1 MTKSNH
7 RGFTLIELMTVVF
20 IIGMI
25 LTFASI
31 SVGQHSD
38 QTLEEEAKRLHYL
51 IKLASEE
58 SVLRSTSL
66 AMEFSKQGY
75 QFVQI
80 AGDQFVPLEGD
91 KLFRKREFPGNGNME
106 IQMELYGQTVSFD
119 DEERVP
125 RIYILSSG
133 EMTEFKISLR
143 LEESQPYIIT
153 GNIIGQTKL
162 LAPGTQSDE
171 FGV

>member
-1 MTKSNH
+1 MKNNLQ
-7 RGFTLIELMTVVF
+7 RGFTLIEVVTVVF
-20 IIGMI
+20 IIGII
-25 LTFASI
+25 LTFMTI

-58 SVLRSTSL
+58 SVLRSTSM

-80 AGDQFVPLEGD
+80 AGDQFVPIEDD
-91 KLFRKREFPGNGNME
+91 KLFRKREFPGDME
-106 IQMELYGQTVSFD
+106 IQMELYGQPVSFN

-133 EMTEFKISLR
+133 EMTEFKITLR
-143 LEESQPYIIT
+143 LVDTQPYTIT

-162 LAPGTQSDE
+162 IAPGEESD
-171 FGV
+171 GYGA

>member
-1 MTKSNH
+1 MT
-7 RGFTLIELMTVVF
+7 GVF
-20 IIGMI
+20 IIGVI
-25 LTFASI
+25 LTFATI

-58 SVLRSTSL
+58 SVLRSTSM
-66 AMEFSKQGY
+66 AMEFTKQGY

-80 AGDQFVPLEGD
+80 AGDQFVPLEDD
-91 KLFRKREFPGNGNME
+91 KLFRKREFPGDME
-106 IQMELYGQTVSFD
+106 IQMELYGQAVSFD

-143 LEESQPYIIT
+143 MVDTQPYTIT

-162 LAPGTQSDE
+162 IAPGADSNA
-171 FGV
+171 FGT

>member
-1 MTKSNH
+1 MNNNY
-7 RGFTLIELMTVVF
+7 RGFTLIELITVVF

-25 LTFASI
+25 ITFAGL

-38 QTLEEEAKRLHYL
+38 KTLEQEAKRLHYL

-58 SVLRSTSL
+58 SVLRSSSL
-66 AMEFSKQGY
+66 AIEFSKLGY

-80 AGDQFVPLEGD
+80 AGDQFVPLEDD
-91 KLFRKREFPGNGNME
+91 KLFRKREFPGDME
-106 IQMELYGQTVSFD
+106 IQMELYGQAVSFD

-143 LEESQPYIIT
+143 LLDSQPYIVT
-153 GNIIGQTKL
+153 GNIIGQVEL
-162 LAPGTQSDE
+162 VAPGTQSDE

>member
-1 MTKSNH
+1 MIRRQ

-20 IIGMI
+20 IIGVI
-25 LTFASI
+25 LTFATI

-58 SVLRSTSL
+58 SVLRSTSM
-66 AMEFSKQGY
+66 AMEFTKQGY

-80 AGDQFVPLEGD
+80 AGDQFVPLEDD
-91 KLFRKREFPGNGNME
+91 KLFRKREFPGDME
-106 IQMELYGQTVSFD
+106 IQMELYGQAVSFD

-133 EMTEFKISLR
+133 EMREFKISLR
-143 LEESQPYIIT
+143 MVDTQPYTIT

-162 LAPGTQSDE
+162 IAPGADSNA
-171 FGV
+171 FGT

>member
-1 MTKSNH
+1 MKPRLQH
-7 RGFTLIELMTVVF
+7 GFTLIELMAVVF
-20 IIGMI
+20 IIGVI
-25 LTFASI
+25 LTFTTI

-58 SVLRSTSL
+58 SVLRSTSM
-66 AMEFSKQGY
+66 AMEFTKQGY
-75 QFVQI
+75 QFVLI
-80 AGDQFVPLEGD
+80 AGDQFVPLEDD
-91 KLFRKREFPGNGNME
+91 KLFRKREFPGDME
-106 IQMELYGQTVSFD
+106 IQMELYGQEVSFD

-133 EMTEFKISLR
+133 EMTEFKISLNM
-143 LEESQPYIIT
+143 LDTPAYTIT

-162 LAPGTQSDE
+162 IPPGAQSDE
-171 FGV
+171 FGA

>member
-1 MTKSNH
+1 MNSINH
-7 RGFTLIELMTVVF
+7 RGFTLIELMAVVF
-20 IIGMI
+20 IIGVI
-25 LTFASI
+25 LTFATI

-58 SVLRSTSL
+58 SVLRSTSM
-66 AMEFSKQGY
+66 AMEFSKHGY

-91 KLFRKREFPGNGNME
+91 KLFRKREFPGDME

-143 LEESQPYIIT
+143 LEDSQPYTIT

-162 LAPGTQSDE
+162 LVPGAQSDE

>member
-1 MTKSNH
+1 MIKLNH

-58 SVLRSTSL
+58 SVLRSTSM
-66 AMEFSKQGY
+66 AMEFSKEGY
-75 QFVQI
+75 QFVQF

-91 KLFRKREFPGNGNME
+91 KLFRKREFPGDME
-106 IQMELYGQTVSFD
+106 IEMELYGQTVSFED
-119 DEERVP
+119 QERVP

-143 LEESQPYIIT
+143 LEDSQPYTIT

-162 LAPGTQSDE
+162 LAPGAQSDE
-171 FGV
+171 FGG

>member
-1 MTKSNH
+1 MKTKNH
-7 RGFTLIELMTVVF
+7 RGFTLIELITVVF
-20 IIGMI
+20 VIGVI

-51 IKLASEE
+51 IRLASEE
-58 SVLRSTSL
+58 SVLRATSL
-66 AMEFSKQGY
+66 AMEFSKHGY
-75 QFVQI
+75 QFVQF

-91 KLFRKREFPGNGNME
+91 KIFRKREFPGDME
-106 IQMELYGQTVSFD
+106 IQMELFGQAVSFED
-119 DEERVP
+119 QERVP

-133 EMTEFKISLR
+133 EMTDFKISLR
-143 LEESQPYIIT
+143 LEDSQAYIIT
-153 GNIIGQTKL
+153 GNVIGQTKL
-162 LAPGTQSDE
+162 LAPGAQSDE

>member
-1 MTKSNH
+1 MNKLNH
-7 RGFTLIELMTVVF
+7 RGFTLIEIITVVF

-25 LTFASI
+25 LTFASL

-38 QTLEEEAKRLHYL
+38 KTLQQEAKRLHYL

-58 SVLRSTSL
+58 SVLRSTSM

-91 KLFRKREFPGNGNME
+91 KLFRKREFPGEME
-106 IQMELYGQTVSFD
+106 IQMQLYGQEVSFD

-143 LEESQPYIIT
+143 LEDSQPYTVT
-153 GNIIGQTKL
+153 GNIIGQVEL
-162 LAPGTQSDE
+162 LAPGAQSDE

>member
-1 MTKSNH
+1 MTQPNH

-20 IIGMI
+20 IIGLI

-31 SVGQHSD
+31 SVGQHGD
-38 QTLEEEAKRLHYL
+38 QTLQEEAKRLHYL

-58 SVLRSTSL
+58 SVMRSTSM
-66 AMEFSKQGY
+66 AMEVSKEGY

-91 KLFRKREFPGNGNME
+91 KLFRKREFPGDME

-119 DEERVP
+119 DPERVP

-143 LEESQPYIIT
+143 LVDSQPYTII
-153 GNIIGQTKL
+153 GNIIGQTQL
-162 LAPGTQSDE
+162 LAPGAQSDE
-171 FGV
+171 SGV

>member
-1 MTKSNH
+1 MIRRQ

-20 IIGMI
+20 IIGVI
-25 LTFASI
+25 LTFATI

-58 SVLRSTSL
+58 SVLRSTSM
-66 AMEFSKQGY
+66 AMEFTKQGY

-80 AGDQFVPLEGD
+80 AGDQFVPLEDD
-91 KLFRKREFPGNGNME
+91 KLFRKREFPGDME
-106 IQMELYGQTVSFD
+106 IQMELYGQAVSFD

-143 LEESQPYIIT
+143 MVDTQPYTIT

-162 LAPGTQSDE
+162 IAPGADSNA
-171 FGV
+171 FGT

>member
-1 MTKSNH
+1 M
-7 RGFTLIELMTVVF
+7 
-20 IIGMI
+20 
-25 LTFASI
+25 
-31 SVGQHSD
+31 
-38 QTLEEEAKRLHYL
+38 
-51 IKLASEE
+51 
-58 SVLRSTSL
+58 
-66 AMEFSKQGY
+66 AMEFTKQGY

-91 KLFRKREFPGNGNME
+91 KLFRQREFPGDME
-106 IQMELYGQTVSFD
+106 IQMELYGQEVSFN

-143 LEESQPYIIT
+143 MVDTQPYTIT

-162 LAPGTQSDE
+162 IPPGADRDE
-171 FGV
+171 FGA

>member
-1 MTKSNH
+1 
-7 RGFTLIELMTVVF
+7 MTVVF
-20 IIGMI
+20 IIGVI
-25 LTFASI
+25 LTFATI

-58 SVLRSTSL
+58 SVLRSTSM

-80 AGDQFVPLEGD
+80 AGDQFVPIEDD
-91 KLFRKREFPGNGNME
+91 KLFRKREFPGDME
-106 IQMELYGQTVSFD
+106 IQMELLGQTVSFD
-119 DEERVP
+119 DAERVP

-133 EMTEFKISLR
+133 EMTEFKITLR
-143 LEESQPYIIT
+143 MEDSQPYTVT
-153 GNIIGQTKL
+153 GNIIGQVQL
-162 LAPGTQSDE
+162 LAPGAQSDE